1 MNDME
6 KQDSFSPQSRLQAL
20 LADPGMEDFS
30 GLNLLLDQAGY
41 ELSWVASE
49 SDVQN
54 VLERRHVDLLICN
67 TRLLDVDC
75 GRWLEELIVQSC
87 NISVI
92 ILDEGG
98 RGNAGG
104 GIGRLL
110 GLCRHI
116 ISPWDSDQFL
126 ATIEQLN
133 EQRISRQENIR
144 LEQSNRTLVK
154 ELSELSS
161 KLENAAHE
169 HDDELLE
176 AHRKL
181 KRSFV
186 ATIRMFSNLL
196 EWRGGALAGHSRRVA
211 DLTRRTANIMQLDE
225 GDQQNAF
232 VAALIHDIA
241 HITLPDGLLNKSVTS
256 LSHEELEKYRTHSS
270 LGEQLLLSIDD
281 AHGVATLVRG
291 HHERFDGAGYP
302 DGLKGENIPV
312 GARIIAV
319 ADCYDDLTI
328 GHLNGKSLTPAEA
341 RTIISH
347 GRGTQFDPEVV
358 DAFLQILLQAT
369 PAVDP
374 APFYIRCSD
383 LKPGMVLA
391 QDFMSGE
398 GLVLLTAGRVLTEEL
413 IHRIQLRVHPGRK
426 LPVRAMT
433 VAA

>member
-1 MNDME
+1 M
-6 KQDSFSPQSRLQAL
+6 
-20 LADPGMEDFS
+20 
-30 GLNLLLDQAGY
+30 
-41 ELSWVASE
+41 
-49 SDVQN
+49 
-54 VLERRHVDLLICN
+54 
-67 TRLLDVDC
+67 
-75 GRWLEELIVQSC
+75 
-87 NISVI
+87 
-92 ILDEGG
+92 
-98 RGNAGG
+98 
-104 GIGRLL
+104 
-110 GLCRHI
+110 
-116 ISPWDSDQFL
+116 
-126 ATIEQLN
+126 
-133 EQRISRQENIR
+133 
-144 LEQSNRTLVK
+144 
-154 ELSELSS
+154 
-161 KLENAAHE
+161 
-169 HDDELLE
+169 
-176 AHRKL
+176 
-181 KRSFV
+181 
-186 ATIRMFSNLL
+186 
-196 EWRGGALAGHSRRVA
+196 
-211 DLTRRTANIMQLDE
+211 
-225 GDQQNAF
+225 
-232 VAALIHDIA
+232 
-241 HITLPDGLLNKSVTS
+241 
-256 LSHEELEKYRTHSS
+256 
-270 LGEQLLLSIDD
+270 GEQLLLSIDD